1 MMSFLIIYIN
11 LYRDFK
17 MDIDNFNIINDVFI
31 DVYIKEIYENIK
43 DKIGSLLSIELVNNM
58 IYIYFEINHIIEY
71 CILTV
76 SFNHIMSEYLL
87 SLILCNFSKKKF
99 KKIYKKIIDVNTDSI
114 RILNNISIISDYILV
129 DFLLIHF
136 N

>member
-1 MMSFLIIYIN
+1 MSFLIIYIN

>member
-1 MMSFLIIYIN
+1 MSF
-11 LYRDFK
+11 
-17 MDIDNFNIINDVFI
+17 DNNIIEN
-31 DVYIKEIYENIK
+31 YIKEIYENIK
-43 DKIGSLLSIELVNNM
+43 DKIPSLLTIELVNNM

-76 SFNHIMSEYLL
+76 SFNNILSEYLINL
-87 SLILCNFSKKKF
+87 VLCNFSKKKI
-99 KKIYKKIIDVNTDSI
+99 KKIYKKIIDINTDSI
-114 RILNNISIISDYILV
+114 RILNNISTISDYILV

>member
-1 MMSFLIIYIN
+1 MEF
-11 LYRDFK
+11 
-17 MDIDNFNIINDVFI
+17 DNINIINNVFV
-31 DVYIKEIYENIK
+31 DEYIKEIYENIK
-43 DKIGSLLSIELVNNM
+43 DKIGSSLSIELVNNM
-58 IYIYFEINHIIEY
+58 IYIYFEIDHIIEY

-76 SFNHIMSEYLL
+76 SFNHIISEYLL
-87 SLILCNFSKKKF
+87 SLILCNFSKKKI
-99 KKIYKKIIDVNTDSI
+99 KKIYKKIIDANTDSI